1 MAVRTWMTTQE
12 AAQRLGV
19 KPQTLYAYISRGVVR
34 SERVPGTRTSRVRRS
49 DVERLL
55 TRSRTADSAGRVEVV
70 IDTELTLLDPDGRLY
85 YRGWNVADAAAT
97 AGFEE
102 VAEWLWTGV
111 RVPGARFPADPAAAR
126 LAQRL
131 HRAVPPASTPVDRM
145 RVLVAALPPSDP
157 LRYDR
162 RPEAVASTGRSLIAA
177 LVEAVPPV
185 APGPTARTARAAVPS
200 IAERLWPR
208 ISSRPAT
215 AARVRL
221 LDQILVLLA
230 DHELAAST
238 LAARVAAST
247 WADPYL
253 VVQAGL
259 AALGGPLHGASA
271 EASRRL
277 IATVRAG
284 TSPQEAIG
292 QLLQAGEYIP
302 GFGHSVYTRVDPRAE
317 VLLRAVEASD
327 THTDVQQALRGLLE
341 SMAPKGHLLPNIDF
355 AAAALAEGNDMIAGA
370 NEVIFAVARTAGWLA
385 HAIEEYAHRLRF
397 RPRAAYVGS
406 PPREEPEL
414 HHPSER
420 R

>member
-1 MAVRTWMTTQE
+1 MQERTWMTTQE

-111 RVPGARFPADPAAAR
+111 RVPGARFPVDPAAAR
-126 LAQRL
+126 LAKRL

-162 RPEAVASTGRSLIAA
+162 RPEAVASTGRTLIAA
-177 LVEAVPPV
+177 LVEAVPP
-185 APGPTARTARAAVPS
+185 AAPTAKAGAAKAAGVAVPS

-215 AARVRL
+215 VARIRL
-221 LDQILVLLA
+221 LDQIL
-230 DHELAAST
+230 
-238 LAARVAAST
+238 
-247 WADPYL
+247 
-253 VVQAGL
+253 
-259 AALGGPLHGASA
+259 
-271 EASRRL
+271 
-277 IATVRAG
+277 
-284 TSPQEAIG
+284 
-292 QLLQAGEYIP
+292 
-302 GFGHSVYTRVDPRAE
+302 
-317 VLLRAVEASD
+317 
-327 THTDVQQALRGLLE
+327 
-341 SMAPKGHLLPNIDF
+341 
-355 AAAALAEGNDMIAGA
+355 
-370 NEVIFAVARTAGWLA
+370 
-385 HAIEEYAHRLRF
+385 
-397 RPRAAYVGS
+397 
-406 PPREEPEL
+406 
-414 HHPSER
+414 
-420 R
+420 